1 MPNRPTF
8 KEADSIDH
16 RILKLLQENARLS
29 MTELAERVGL
39 SATPV
44 TERVRRLERDGY
56 ISGYHARLNP
66 ARLGYGLLVF
76 VEIKLHSK
84 SGDIFEEF
92 RREVLKIP
100 QILECHLV
108 SGEYDYLI
116 KVRLQDMS
124 AYRDMLGKI
133 LLHLPS
139 AVESRSYVVMEE
151 VKENGP
157 LALEDWED

>member
-1 MPNRPTF
+1 
-8 KEADSIDH
+8 
-16 RILKLLQENARLS
+16 
-29 MTELAERVGL
+29 
-39 SATPV
+39 
-44 TERVRRLERDGY
+44 
-56 ISGYHARLNP
+56 
-66 ARLGYGLLVF
+66 LGYGLLVF

-133 LLHLPS
+133 LLQLPS

>member
-56 ISGYHARLNP
+56 ISGYHAASTPPAWATACWCSWKSNCIPNP
-66 ARLGYGLLVF
+66 A
-76 VEIKLHSK
+76 
-84 SGDIFEEF
+84 IF
-92 RREVLKIP
+92 LKN
-100 QILECHLV
+100 
-108 SGEYDYLI
+108 
-116 KVRLQDMS
+116 S
-124 AYRDMLGKI
+124 AAKC
-133 LLHLPS
+133 
-139 AVESRSYVVMEE
+139 
-151 VKENGP
+151 
-157 LALEDWED
+157 

>member
-1 MPNRPTF
+1 MSRQTD
-8 KEADSIDH
+8 KID
-16 RILKLLQENARLS
+16 RKILKLLQDNAKLT
-29 MTELAERVGL
+29 MTELAEQVGL

-44 TERVRRLERDGY
+44 TERVRRLEREGY
-56 ISGYHARLNP
+56 ITGYHAKLNP
-66 ARLGYGLLVF
+66 ARMGYGLLVF

-116 KVRLQDMS
+116 KVRLPDMS

-133 LLHLPS
+133 LLQLPS

-151 VKENGP
+151 VREGGAIP
-157 LALEDWED
+157 II

>member
-56 ISGYHARLNP
+56 IMGYHARLNP

-133 LLHLPS
+133 LLQLPS

-157 LALEDWED
+157 LALEDWEG

>member
-8 KEADSIDH
+8 KEADSIDLH
-16 RILKLLQENARLS
+16 ILKLLQENARLS

-66 ARLGYGLLVF
+66 ARLGYCLLVF

-133 LLHLPS
+133 LLQLPS

>member
-1 MPNRPTF
+1 MR
-8 KEADSIDH
+8 A
-16 RILKLLQENARLS
+16 L
-29 MTELAERVGL
+29 MTHALTMNL
-39 SATPV
+39 SAPAV
-44 TERVRRLERDGY
+44 ADRVRRLTDRGV
-56 ISGYHARLNP
+56 ITGYHARLNP

-108 SGEYDYLI
+108 SGEYDYLL
-116 KVRLQDMS
+116 KVRLPDMS

-133 LLHLPS
+133 LLQLPS

-151 VKENGP
+151 VREGG
-157 LALEDWED
+157 LLTWGE

>member
-1 MPNRPTF
+1 MGNL
-8 KEADSIDH
+8 KK
-16 RILKLLQENARLS
+16 RINIMRIKRLLQTAGLMLLLLCGGMALTAQTNSLQPRLS
-29 MTELAERVGL
+29 
-39 SATPV
+39 SAD
-44 TERVRRLERDGY
+44 RDHG
-56 ISGYHARLNP
+56 
-66 ARLGYGLLVF
+66 
-76 VEIKLHSK
+76 
-84 SGDIFEEF
+84 FEEF

-133 LLHLPS
+133 LLQLPS